1 MRCQRRLNPLS
12 ITLSHYERNNKHQHG
27 QGFFKM
33 IISPPF
39 IPAPVAGE
47 TDEAFLARAMVG
59 GVPGDGGYPLSF
71 DLNWHGGVHLTAP
84 KEGPRTLPVR
94 AISDGTLAY
103 FRAPAAKSPTQDHPL
118 NFRGGW
124 TDNGCVVLRHETEI
138 GEGAQSKVVFYS
150 IYMHLS
156 KINLTP
162 LQIGAAVL
170 RKDSIGEAGS
180 IYGEV
185 GRIHFEIIADPSQ
198 IANLT
203 GRTTKDLSHRTNN
216 GRRDSCWGDM
226 YFFVPPE
233 VLFYGAAPPDR
244 RQPLNSGSVVYRPPA
259 MPSNPPIQEG
269 GSSAS
274 STSAPATVDGYEPAV
289 ASQLQEGIFVRMRYE
304 KGQCTL
310 TSFYISGV
318 EIGAQQ
324 EEAEFEY
331 KLYDKA
337 KQYYPQSPSA
347 GYELLRF
354 GRVLGPDALQPL
366 DAAHWRQIKFPGKVG
381 EQSKAG
387 WVNLNADS
395 VTKFSDADFPH
406 FQGWQLVDDDTDTDS
421 HCQSDFIR
429 SLLGFSSGSVQ
440 PGNGDAVSMANSP
453 GYTTLSEEEKQ
464 NLSERY
470 TNEHELS
477 MSRLRLAETQE
488 RIKRLVCKFPSEWTS
503 SDFDTRYGWLLK
515 VADGGPMPQ
524 NQFDKIKNHQK
535 ELAFWEQANLTGIDS
550 KHWHFPPVEFIRV
563 FRKCGWFSSEELVRI
578 LKAAPAA
585 GRQRAAGLRTQMNKM
600 LSKYLISS
608 SRLRVSHFFSQ
619 VGIETGWW
627 QFREEIGGPRY
638 FRTMYEVI
646 TPAEAGED
654 YDTAVTRVRNL
665 PSGRRPVEL
674 PNPGP
679 HPKPTINRSGYM
691 ATRPG
696 QIVPK
701 AAGMDN
707 GAANSANGGMAG
719 DGDRFH
725 GRGFLQ
731 ITGRKNYK
739 SYEKYRGKDF
749 TTDPHPAL
757 LATDDYNAC
766 DASGFF
772 WVREK
777 ISKHAD
783 VGSTSAVATVVGS
796 VINRGSPSK
805 TPDHNTE
812 RQDALVPIWDV
823 LNEKV

>member
-1 MRCQRRLNPLS
+1 MLRRRNSNLQS
-12 ITLSHYERNNKHQHG
+12 ITLSRYERNNKRQHG
-27 QGFFKM
+27 QGIFKM

-39 IPAPVAGE
+39 LPSPVAGE
-47 TDEAFLARAMVG
+47 TDDAYLARAMVG

-71 DLNWHGGVHLTAP
+71 DLNWHGGIHLTAP
-84 KEGPRTLPVR
+84 QEGGKAIPVR

-103 FRAPAAKSPTQDHPL
+103 FRSPAPLSPASDHAL

-124 TDNGCVVLRHETEI
+124 TDNGCIVLRHETEV

-170 RKDSIGEAGS
+170 RKDSIGESGS
-180 IYGEV
+180 IYGKE

-203 GRTTKDLSHRTNN
+203 GRTTRDLRYQSNN
-216 GRRDSCWGDM
+216 GRTDSCWGDM

-244 RQPLNSGSVVYRPPA
+244 RHPLNNSPVVYRPPA

-274 STSAPATVDGYEPAV
+274 STGTPATIDGYEPAV
-289 ASQLQEGIFVRMRYE
+289 ASQLQEGIFVRMHFE

-318 EIGAQQ
+318 EIGAQH
-324 EEAEFEY
+324 EEAEYEY

-354 GRVLGPDALQPL
+354 GRVLGPDVLQPL
-366 DAAHWRQIKFPGKVG
+366 DAAHWRQIKFPGKAG
-381 EQSKAG
+381 EQSKVG
-387 WVNLNADS
+387 WVNLNAAS

-406 FQGWQLVDDDTDTDS
+406 WQGWHLVDDDTDTDS

-429 SLLGFSSGSVQ
+429 SLLGFSSGSIQ

-453 GYTTLSEEEKQ
+453 GYAVLSEEEKQ
-464 NLSERY
+464 SLSERY

-477 MSRLRLAETQE
+477 MSRLRSAETQQ

-524 NQFDKIKNHQK
+524 DQFDKIKIHQK
-535 ELAFWEQANLTGIDS
+535 ELAFWEQANLAGIES
-550 KHWHFPPVEFIRV
+550 KHWHFPPAEFIRV
-563 FRKCGWFSSEELVRI
+563 FRRCGWFSSDELMRV
-578 LKAAPAA
+578 LKQAPSV
-585 GRQRAAGLRTQMNKM
+585 GKQRAAALRVPTNKM
-600 LSKYLISS
+600 LNKYLLSS
-608 SRLRVSHFFSQ
+608 SKLRVGHFFAQ

-627 QFREEIGGPRY
+627 QYREENGEEPY
-638 FRTMYEVI
+638 FRKMYEI
-646 TPAEAGED
+646 MTPSEAGTE
-654 YDTAVTRVRNL
+654 YDRAVSLNRDL
-665 PSGRRPVEL
+665 PSGQRPVEL

-679 HPKPTINRSGYM
+679 NPKPTINRPNYM
-691 ATRPG
+691 ATRPSK
-696 QIVPK
+696 IATK

-707 GAANSANGGMAG
+707 GVANSSNGGAVG
-719 DGDRFH
+719 DGFRFH

-731 ITGRKNYK
+731 ITGRRNYK
-739 SYEKYRGKDF
+739 SYEMYRGKNF
-749 TTDPHPAL
+749 TVDPNPSL
-757 LATDDYNAC
+757 LSSDDYNAC

-772 WVREK
+772 WSREK
-777 ISKHAD
+777 INKRAD
-783 VGSTSAVATVVGS
+783 EGAAPENCKVVGS
-796 VINRGSPSK
+796 IINRGSPNK
-805 TPDHNTE
+805 VPLHDTE
-812 RQDALVPIWDV
+812 RKAAFEQIWGV

>member
-1 MRCQRRLNPLS
+1 
-12 ITLSHYERNNKHQHG
+12 
-27 QGFFKM
+27 M

-84 KEGPRTLPVR
+84 QEGGRALPVR
-94 AISDGTLAY
+94 AICDGILVY
-103 FRAPAAKSPTQDHPL
+103 FRDSIPENADSAHPL

-124 TDNGCVVLRHETEI
+124 TDKGCVVLRHETEI
-138 GEGAQSKVVFYS
+138 GEEAQSKVVFYS

-156 KINLTP
+156 KISLNSP
-162 LQIGAAVL
+162 QIGKVIS

-180 IYGEV
+180 IYGSK
-185 GRIHFEIIADPSQ
+185 GRIHFEVIADQGQ

-203 GRTTKDLSHRTNN
+203 GRDTLDLKYQTQN
-216 GRRDSCWGDM
+216 GRKNSCWGDM

-233 VLFYGAAPPDR
+233 VLIYSAPPNDR
-244 RQPLNSGSVVYRPPA
+244 RQPLNSAAVAYRSPA
-259 MPSNPPIQEG
+259 MPTTVPIQEG
-269 GSSAS
+269 GSTAS
-274 STSAPATVDGYEPAV
+274 SSDPSATVDGYEPAV
-289 ASQLQEGIFVRMRYE
+289 ASMLQEGIYVRMRYE
-304 KGQCTL
+304 KGECNL
-310 TSFYISGV
+310 TSFYLSGQ
-318 EIGAQQ
+318 EIGTQP
-324 EEAEFEY
+324 EEAAYAY

-354 GRVLGPDALQPL
+354 GRVLGPDTLQPV
-366 DAAHWRQIKFPGKVG
+366 DAAHWRQIKFPGKAG

-406 FQGWQLVDDDTDTDS
+406 WQGWRLVSDDTDTDS
-421 HCQSDFIR
+421 HCQSDYIK
-429 SLLGFSSGSVQ
+429 SLLGLGANAVKHED
-440 PGNGDAVSMANSP
+440 GDAISIASSP
-453 GYTTLSEEEKQ
+453 GYAVLSDEEKQ

-470 TNEHELS
+470 TNERQLS
-477 MSRLRLAETQE
+477 MSQLRSDDTQQLLKCL
-488 RIKRLVCKFPSEWTS
+488 ICKFPTEWTAN
-503 SDFDTRYGWLLK
+503 DFDTRYGWLLK

-524 NQFDKIKNHQK
+524 EQYEKIKNHQK
-535 ELAFWEQANLTGIDS
+535 ELAFWEEANFTGIES
-550 KHWHFPPVEFIRV
+550 KHWHFPPLEFIRV
-563 FRKCGWFSSEELVRI
+563 FRSCGWLSSEELASV
-578 LKAAPAA
+578 LKPSDAL
-585 GRQRAAGLRTQMNKM
+585 GRQRAAGLRVQMNRM

-608 SRLRVSHFFSQ
+608 SKLRMAHFFSQ

-627 QFREEIGGPRY
+627 RYREEIGGTRY

-654 YDTAVTRVRNL
+654 YDNAVTRVRNL

-679 HPKPTINRSGYM
+679 NPKPTINRAGYM
-691 ATRPG
+691 ASRPG
-696 QIVPK
+696 QVLTK
-701 AAGMDN
+701 AAGMGN
-707 GAANSANGGMAG
+707 GAANAANGGMAG

-731 ITGRKNYK
+731 ITGRKNYT
-739 SYEKYRGKDF
+739 SYEKYRGKNF
-749 TTDPHPAL
+749 TTDPHSAL

-783 VGSTSAVATVVGS
+783 GGPTPSVSTVVGS
-796 VINRGSPSK
+796 VINRGNPNS
-805 TPDHNTE
+805 TPEHNAE
-812 RQDALVPIWDV
+812 RQNALVPMWSV
-823 LNEKV
+823 LSDKV